1 MGSKL
6 SYFECYHV
14 RSIRCENVM
23 LGIWVGV
30 GVGEEDGVCGWP
42 GGVGG
47 TDMVS

>member
-6 SYFECYHV
+6 SYFEFYHV

-30 GVGEEDGVCGWP
+30 GEEDGVHVCCWP